1 MKKLV
6 FATNNQHKLE
16 EARAIT
22 AGKFELLSL
31 ADIDCHDDIPET
43 APTLEGNALI
53 KARWI
58 FDRYGFDCFADDTGL
73 MVDALGGEPGVL
85 SARYAGPGH
94 DSEANMKKLLAN
106 MEGKADRKAH
116 FSTAV
121 ALILDGKEYIFEGR
135 VDGTIASEPGGENGF
150 GYDPIFVA
158 DETGRRFAEMTAE
171 EKNSISHRGRAM
183 RKLAEFLENKSK

>member
-22 AGKFELLSL
+22 GGKFELLSL

-121 ALILDGKEYIFEGR
+121 ALILDGKEYLFEGR
-135 VDGTIASEPGGENGF
+135 VDGTIASDPGGENGF

-158 DETGRRFAEMTAE
+158 DETGSRFAEMTAE

>member
-1 MKKLV
+1 
-6 FATNNQHKLE
+6 
-16 EARAIT
+16 
-22 AGKFELLSL
+22 
-31 ADIDCHDDIPET
+31 
-43 APTLEGNALI
+43 
-53 KARWI
+53 
-58 FDRYGFDCFADDTGL
+58 

-94 DSEANMKKLLAN
+94 DSEANMRKLLAN

-121 ALILDGKEYIFEGR
+121 ALILDGKEYLFEGR

>member
-121 ALILDGKEYIFEGR
+121 ALILDGKEYLFEGR
-135 VDGTIASEPGGENGF
+135 VDGEIAIEPGGENGF
-150 GYDPIFVA
+150 GYDPVFVA

>member
-85 SARYAGPGH
+85 SARYAGPAH

-150 GYDPIFVA
+150 GYDPVFVA

>member
-16 EARAIT
+16 EACAIT

-94 DSEANMKKLLAN
+94 DSEANMRKLLAN

-121 ALILDGKEYIFEGR
+121 ALILDGKEYLFEGR

-150 GYDPIFVA
+150 GYDPVFVA